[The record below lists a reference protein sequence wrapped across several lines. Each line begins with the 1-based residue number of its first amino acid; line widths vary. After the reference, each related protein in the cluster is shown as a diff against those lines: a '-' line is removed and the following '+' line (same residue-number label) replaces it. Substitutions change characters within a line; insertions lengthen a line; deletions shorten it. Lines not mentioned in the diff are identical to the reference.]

1 MSMENLISDDPMP
14 DEAAPESTDTESANA
29 ENPSVPQEKS
39 MFEEHKGKLAI
50 GVAATLGVMIFY
62 NWLEKQLAKDDP
74 ESHARLQ
81 RLKAFVRAREAGL
94 AQDAKGD
101 IEDDPA
107 NIDTDTGEGV
117 DDVIPSQVM
126 NCKGPDGVSAAR

>member
-1 MSMENLISDDPMP
+1 MPMENLISDDTIP
-14 DEAAPESTDTESANA
+14 DETVDDQAGGES
-29 ENPSVPQEKS
+29 PSVAQEKS

-74 ESHARLQ
+74 ESHARLL
-81 RLKAFVRAREAGL
+81 RLKAVVRAREAGL
-94 AQDAKGD
+94 AQDENQSGAN
-101 IEDDPA
+101 DDR
-107 NIDTDTGEGV
+107 TDADEEV